1 MRFIDLLVALTAVVA
16 VVSAASAEKREVVNA
31 DSPFDNKA
39 FHFDPKINKRT
50 PGKRR
55 HHKRSGAKACC
66 GEFDFAVNTD
76 ISVNSGSGS
85 GSGSDSGSGRTQSL
99 PGLALQLLPPVPV
112 PAPVPVPV
120 PAPVP
125 AVVVAPP
132 VSAAPPSVNN
142 QDTVVINIDNKIN
155 H

>member
-16 VVSAASAEKREVVNA
+16 IVSAAPAEKREVVNA

-66 GEFDFAVNTD
+66 GEIGIDLKTDF
-76 ISVNSGSGS
+76 SLKGGSGHI
-85 GSGSDSGSGRTQSL
+85 QPP
-99 PGLALQLLPPVPV
+99 PGFALQLPP
-112 PAPVPVPV
+112 PVPV